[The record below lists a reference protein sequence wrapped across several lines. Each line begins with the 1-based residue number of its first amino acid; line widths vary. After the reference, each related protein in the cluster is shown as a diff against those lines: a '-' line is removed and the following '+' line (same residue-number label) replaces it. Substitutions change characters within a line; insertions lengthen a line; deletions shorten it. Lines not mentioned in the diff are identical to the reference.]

1 MFQIHGAD
9 FPFRTLH
16 CRPEQAVVELL
27 LHCASSYRWLPR
39 GFRHCVYF
47 QCRNWDIV
55 ILDYS
60 SESCLHVQVH
70 RSGEGG
76 LFKSRLMAMRS
87 ELLKSPYL
95 VELGALHLNLADAK
109 EDTVMSDSE
118 LVAEFSCD
126 FESSSPTLA
135 CTLVDS
141 ARLDFDLS
149 CSICL
154 VHISGLPFAIT

>member
-1 MFQIHGAD
+1 
-9 FPFRTLH
+9 
-16 CRPEQAVVELL
+16 
-27 LHCASSYRWLPR
+27 
-39 GFRHCVYF
+39 
-47 QCRNWDIV
+47 V

-60 SESCLHVQVH
+60 SEKCLHVQVH
-70 RSGEGG
+70 RSREGG

-87 ELLKSPYL
+87 ELLKSPCL

-135 CTLVDS
+135 CT
-141 ARLDFDLS
+141 
-149 CSICL
+149 ICL
-154 VHISGLPFAIT
+154 VYISGLPFAITRCVSLVVHPTALFK